1 MIKIFDIFTRK
12 TVKVLLLPMLALC
25 LSAANVSAAEEDV
38 FSQADSAASEY
49 YQAKQAYDAAVKARD
64 DYTSDKEG
72 KILLFDTTYQS
83 LRSDVDDAKDRLTDA
98 SRNAAKYTKSAVN
111 QIMNNSVTPEALS
124 KAETYLDVANDLY
137 TGSSRSE
144 YVSMQDAYGKK
155 KTALTIYQ
163 KKQQLKNLPSDSEEA
178 QKLTAEINE
187 LTNDLDTQALALQ
200 NALEAQIEE
209 RNDTLDPLKK
219 QEQLDRINSTN
230 TGVGIAKAS
239 KNYDPCSDSCAP
251 GCYYSEIKDCT
262 FCDLF
267 RVAFNACSKI
277 ANHAIETFS
286 GPLFQLVI
294 VGFALWLAV
303 LTLNFVSSIETRDF
317 KDFASSVITQGFYV
331 LIALILL
338 KTGAMSFFNLALE
351 PVFNTGQNIAQATIS
366 PENVATSATDEDAKI
381 FCPASGSYGIIDSE
395 EGGALPASM
404 GENIICTMTLI
415 QARAAKVS
423 ALGSSTICYSWEKKW
438 FIIPHLGYLLTGVG
452 LWIGG
457 MILIIAVPFLMIDSV
472 VQMAIAAGLLPFAI
486 AAYPFRITQKYASPV
501 WETFLNAMFAFIFVS
516 LVALMLT
523 TAFEQVLTSAF
534 KDNPVTDNYTLDT
547 LLESGTDADLDNM
560 LKHFSWWTTDFLK
573 VCFALIL
580 TWTVMAEI
588 KDFAGKFAGSI
599 QNTDFGSRIAT
610 MGGSFTKSAATRLA
624 GKSLEGATDA
634 TTNAVARTGR
644 GVVHYA
650 RRAANS
656 FQMHRIKNRSTSVRD
671 VEGGRIYTDNKGNE
685 VFEGADGTSSI
696 RRVQNVSKRK
706 FLGMTVRSE
715 KQVTSEK
722 NEHFSIQ
729 TTKTTKADGSVEYND
744 RIRLNSDATRRLFNE
759 DGTRNDEVYDALMNS
774 ASGEMKEKVQIAAA
788 KEIVHQAMPNL
799 EFDMRDHSYTSL
811 QAVYDD
817 NGNFIGF
824 NETTVDG
831 KQRSIRLTKG
841 ENGRMMVSFTEVDK
855 RGRGR
860 MLSTDGLINKKS
872 TFVTED
878 GTSTGKISDRGLK
891 TSYGLSANYARY
903 NHRGIRNNIDWE
915 SSLFDEEQVAQA
927 KQDVY
932 GEKIQM
938 GAGMYEFR
946 TEHQSR
952 P

>member
-1 MIKIFDIFTRK
+1 MMKIFDIFTRK

-25 LSAANVSAAEEDV
+25 LSAVAFS
-38 FSQADSAASEY
+38 FSQAQELPSLEDFRNSEAYKKAKETLNYQSNNTRPAEMDATYETLQVDHPNYANIQKLKTEKDAAIYDDPTNKDSIS
-49 YQAKQAYDAAVKARD
+49 QAYD
-64 DYTSDKEG
+64 
-72 KILLFDTTYQS
+72 
-83 LRSDVDDAKDRLTDA
+83 
-98 SRNAAKYTKSAVN
+98 
-111 QIMNNSVTPEALS
+111 EA
-124 KAETYLDVANDLY
+124 
-137 TGSSRSE
+137 
-144 YVSMQDAYGKK
+144 
-155 KTALTIYQ
+155 
-163 KKQQLKNLPSDSEEA
+163 
-178 QKLTAEINE
+178 
-187 LTNDLDTQALALQ
+187 
-200 NALEAQIEE
+200 
-209 RNDTLDPLKK
+209 
-219 QEQLDRINSTN
+219 
-230 TGVGIAKAS
+230 IAKEEYLFMKS
-239 KNYDPCSDSCAP
+239 FENNYCADSCSP
-251 GCYYSEIKDCT
+251 KCYYREVQDCT

-366 PENVATSATDEDAKI
+366 PESVATSATDEDAKV

-423 ALGSSTICYSWEKKW
+423 ALGSATICYSWEKKW

-452 LWIGG
+452 LWVGG

-486 AAYPFRITQKYASPV
+486 AAYAFSITRKYTSPV

-516 LVALMLT
+516 LVALMLA
-523 TAFEQVLTSAF
+523 TAFEQVLTSTF
-534 KDNPVTDNYTLDT
+534 KDTLLTDNYTLDT
-547 LLESGTDADLDNM
+547 LLESGTDADLDNL
-560 LKHFSWWTTDFLK
+560 LKHFSWWSTGFLK

-580 TWTVMAEI
+580 TWTVMSEI

-624 GKSLEGATDA
+624 GKSLESATNA
-634 TTNAVARTGR
+634 TTNAVSRTGR

-671 VEGGRIYTDNKGNE
+671 VEGGRVYADDNGNE
-685 VFEGADGTSSI
+685 VFEGTDGTSSV

-706 FLGMTVRSE
+706 FMGVTVRSE

-729 TTKTTKADGSVEYND
+729 TTKTTRADGSVEYND

-799 EFDMRDHSYTSL
+799 NFDMRDHSYKSL

-903 NHRGIRNNIDWE
+903 NHRGIRNNINWE
-915 SSLFDEEQVAQA
+915 SSLFGEDEIAQA

-932 GEKIQM
+932 GGKIQM